1 MAKPL
6 VSVLMPVYNPHPLY
20 FRQAV
25 ESILNQTLP
34 DWELVIVEDP
44 STRSAADLLN
54 DFADPRIRH
63 FVNPH
68 RTSLVAQ
75 LNRCLQEARAELVA
89 CQDADDISEPDR
101 LEKQVAF
108 MEAHPEVTVLGTQ
121 LAVIDGNDRLLGYRR
136 YPCEHDAILAAMP
149 RFNPIANPSVMFRRR
164 AVLEAGGYQYA
175 KFPKVEDYDLWC
187 RLAKQGARFANLPD
201 ALVRY
206 RVEWERMAGKTSG
219 TLQGT
224 LEIKRRYWGAEMDAR
239 ARLRWWA
246 ERALLWLPPRL
257 IVWLFLKTQL
267 VPPHKFV
274 PAKSEVTGYELRIN
288 AGDDSGWRRRKG

>member
-89 CQDADDISEPDR
+89 RQDADDISEPDR

-136 YPCEHDAILAAMP
+136 YPCEHEAIVRSL
-149 RFNPIANPSVMFRRR
+149 RSFNPIGHPGVIFRKQ
-164 AVLEAGGYQYA
+164 AVLEVGGYS
-175 KFPKVEDYDLWC
+175 PIDLVEDYDLWC
-187 RLAKQGARFANLPD
+187 RLAKWGALFAALPE

-206 RVEWERMAGKTSG
+206 RVHPESLSKG
-219 TLQGT
+219 TKVKDGLRAT
-224 LEIKRRYWGAEMDAR
+224 LETKRRYWGAEMDAR